1 MASIWTE
8 RANAVEELLQTIPAI
23 DAQKHRAAYDAAWEL
38 CEQLKEADSNLMADN
53 CLALSPET
61 GKPQSQRFSEFR

>member
-38 CEQLKEADSNLMADN
+38 CEQLKEADSKSDGGQLFG
-53 CLALSPET
+53 S
-61 GKPQSQRFSEFR
+61 FS